1 MTQRILVAIDD
12 SENAMRAVE
21 FAAKTFSKEQKIT
34 LFSVIPDTAAMICNI
49 DEPTLSPYFRSK
61 QAGFCELED
70 KKREF
75 MEQALEKGREV
86 LLKEGFK
93 DENITIKAHP
103 KKKGIARDIAE
114 EAGSGYDIL
123 VLGRR
128 GFSAIQ
134 EFIFGSISQKVL
146 HMVKDMSILVVN

>member
-1 MTQRILVAIDD
+1 MKRILVALDD

-21 FAAKTFSKEQKIT
+21 FTAKTFSKEQRIT
-34 LFSVIPDTAAMICNI
+34 LFCVIPDTAAIICNMNG
-49 DEPTLSPYFRSK
+49 PTLSPYFKSK
-61 QAGFCELED
+61 QAGFCDLED
-70 KKREF
+70 EKRELL
-75 MEQALEKGREV
+75 EQALEKGREI

-93 DENITIKAHP
+93 DENIAIKAHL